1 MLLRPYR
8 ETQQTFQ
15 AVAGIDVPS
24 WRSWAM
30 CVTSVGSTV
39 VGMVP
44 ALRALALVLFELLS
58 LLIVLCLWRLEALLV
73 LRRWFCIL
81 GFYSASIPILSLL
94 FIFSSFSVSPSVPP
108 SVTAASAPPHF
119 SYSGSF
125 ISCFYSVNSF
135 PLPSCSWILLSVCWL
150 SCFSSAEPCPPPVST
165 LLVSPLSINSSAFF
179 FLFVRLFVVLPG
191 LLVWVFNAAPLPC
204 KCRLFILDW
213 FCHFGFVTSAGQ
225 AINF

>member
-108 SVTAASAPPHF
+108 SVTAASAPPR
-119 SYSGSF
+119 
-125 ISCFYSVNSF
+125 SF
-135 PLPSCSWILLSVCWL
+135 PVFILLTHFLWHLVPGFYFLSVDYLVFLQL
-150 SCFSSAEPCPPPVST
+150 S
-165 LLVSPLSINSSAFF
+165 LVPHLSPLYWSA
-179 FLFVRLFVVLPG
+179 L
-191 LLVWVFNAAPLPC
+191 WV
-204 KCRLFILDW
+204 
-213 FCHFGFVTSAGQ
+213 
-225 AINF
+225 